1 MSAVERYT
9 VMTTGA
15 VEPGFNKDQVAEA
28 FVGLMHLTREMAD
41 SFVESKMCVASDL
54 NEQRAN
60 DYLQSLSEIG
70 LSVVLVPA
78 DKQSAELPKFNNQLD
93 NSQLGDQHSL
103 NNFDSSKEF
112 VVPLEHEL
120 VDDPYLQV
128 SKPRKTNR
136 IYSLIALGVIVT
148 LAAGF
153 FAYKK
158 VPTGVEAEL
167 ITLESYKP
175 EIKSGEQIET
185 LLSVLGVQEDFA
197 HFSNFIKTTHTQY
210 LDEKKRKSTT
220 LTNEKYDDLMQ
231 LVPRAYNPEA
241 LKTVMGNRLQQA
253 AFESDLIDLIA
264 LFQTPIVRQ
273 YVSLTTAKNPL
284 SDPQGYE
291 SFKASLD
298 ITPLS
303 ENRIQAIAD
312 FVDTLGLDDAAF
324 EIAADLQRTLIANA
338 GELRPDKKTTA
349 AKAQIREQIKAMRV
363 TVSRTKPAIRNDVI
377 TTLAWQYADVDT
389 GKLRDLQKAMNRYIV
404 RNYIRAMTDG
414 YENYLLQSSMW
425 LHRQLDD

>member
-1 MSAVERYT
+1 MGDQTMCQISLLT
-9 VMTTGA
+9 PVMTTGA

-128 SKPRKTNR
+128 SKPRKT
-136 IYSLIALGVIVT
+136 
-148 LAAGF
+148 
-153 FAYKK
+153 
-158 VPTGVEAEL
+158 
-167 ITLESYKP
+167 
-175 EIKSGEQIET
+175 KSGEQIET